1 MRNYNDPQYK
11 SWRINIKKRDKY
23 TCQWPHCGSKQKIH
37 AHHILPWSEYPGLRY
52 HLNNGICLCKKHHDF
67 IKNNETSYASFF
79 LKLLY
84 NKDT

>member
-11 SWRINIKKRDKY
+11 AWRKNIKKRDSH
-23 TCQWPHCGSKQKIH
+23 TCQWPHCGSKKKIH

-52 HLNNGICLCKKHHDF
+52 HLNNGICLCKQHHDY

-84 NKDT
+84 NKET